1 MSIESHQDVLV
12 WTSNHVI
19 AWVESIGLAEYVDNI
34 RESGVHGGVI
44 ALDSDFDH
52 EKLALVLQI
61 PPSSVEVTAVCV
73 THEITVVCMSTSFQ

>member
-1 MSIESHQDVLV
+1 MSIELHQDVLV
-12 WTSNHVI
+12 WTSNYVI
-19 AWVESIGLAEYVDNI
+19 AWVESIGLGEYVDNM

-61 PPSSVEVTAVCV
+61 PPSSVEVTTVCV
-73 THEITVVCMSTSFQ
+73 LPMRSHVG

>member
-1 MSIESHQDVLV
+1 M
-12 WTSNHVI
+12 
-19 AWVESIGLAEYVDNI
+19 

-61 PPSSVEVTAVCV
+61 PPSSVEVTTVCV
-73 THEITVVCMSTSFQ
+73 LPMRSHVG